1 MTEHSTNDR
10 RLQTETPAEISDQ
23 AWPSGRALG
32 DGVQCAEF
40 VESTCVKDAA
50 SRCTGAAPLT
60 VLVDNCVRGQH
71 ALTHETVPVDFN
83 ADWPRPFGSTV
94 PISTRATKKNAHPDT
109 DWLISIA
116 AFSRRGHLICL
127 ESHALF
133 LERTYQK
140 SGRYYRGHDVFDYN
154 AFNNVQFRTI
164 DSYPKP
170 RRPWPWRTFKPKSFE
185 GWNEVD
191 PYGLYPRGRRQLR
204 KLLKRAQRFP
214 RCRQIEKALQGKAD
228 QDAWHIFQAERLG
241 LDYFLTVDR
250 NILEKARQRKGPFG
264 DLNTTIVS
272 PSQLGRTLGLL
283 PVSGAKRA
291 LWDWGIKGSALSDP
305 YRTSSRDKS
314 L

>member
-1 MTEHSTNDR
+1 MTEHSTDDR
-10 RLQTETPAEISDQ
+10 GLQTETPAEISDQ

-50 SRCTGAAPLT
+50 SCFTGTAPLT
-60 VLVDNCVRGQH
+60 VLVDNCARGQH
-71 ALTHETVPVDFN
+71 ALTHETVRVDFK
-83 ADWPRPFGSTV
+83 ADCPQPFGSTV
-94 PISTRATKKNAHPDT
+94 PISIRATKKNAHPDT

-140 SGRYYRGHDVFDYN
+140 SGRYDRGHDVLDYHV
-154 AFNNVQFRTI
+154 FNHIRFRTI
-164 DSYPKP
+164 DSCPKP
-170 RRPWPWRTFKPKSFE
+170 RRPGPWRTFKLKSFE

-191 PYGLYPRGRRQLR
+191 PYGLYPHGQRQLR
-204 KLLKRAQRFP
+204 RLLKRAR
-214 RCRQIEKALQGKAD
+214 RSSRYREIEKALQGKAD

-241 LDYFLTVDR
+241 LDYFLTVDG
-250 NILEKARQRKGPFG
+250 NILEKARQRRGPFG
-264 DLNTTIVS
+264 DLSTTIVS
-272 PSQLGRTLGLL
+272 PSQLGRALGLL
-283 PVSGAKRA
+283 PVSGAKRD
-291 LWDWGIKGSALSDP
+291 LWDWAIKESALSDP
-305 YRTSSRDKS
+305 YRASSRHKG